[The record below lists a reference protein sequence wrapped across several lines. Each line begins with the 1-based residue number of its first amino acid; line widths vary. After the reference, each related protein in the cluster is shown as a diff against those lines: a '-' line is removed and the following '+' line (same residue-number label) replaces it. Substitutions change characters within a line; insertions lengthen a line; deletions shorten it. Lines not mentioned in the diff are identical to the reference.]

1 MQKNCGGILCR
12 SFCCP
17 QGLIFLTE
25 YAILNQIPH
34 NNCEVIIMFEIE
46 LLTDSAADAFRFES
60 CVPDCPCQPDQRE
73 NECWPYFA
81 DDPEQTDAAAE

>member
-1 MQKNCGGILCR
+1 
-12 SFCCP
+12 
-17 QGLIFLTE
+17 
-25 YAILNQIPH
+25 
-34 NNCEVIIMFEIE
+34 MFEIE
-46 LLTDSAADAFRFES
+46 LLTDSAADAFRSES